1 MSVKFEETATNEGV
15 LYFTV
20 AEKEAQAALKQAYQK
35 IKGKVS
41 LPGFR
46 KGKVSYSV
54 FCKMVGVESL
64 YQDALNLVLPGA
76 YAAAAEESG
85 LDLVGR
91 PTFDIEDIQPTGEW
105 KLKAI
110 VATKPSVTLGDY
122 KGLEVL
128 V

>member
-54 FCKMVGVESL
+54 FC
-64 YQDALNLVLPGA
+64 
-76 YAAAAEESG
+76 
-85 LDLVGR
+85 
-91 PTFDIEDIQPTGEW
+91 I
-105 KLKAI
+105 
-110 VATKPSVTLGDY
+110 
-122 KGLEVL
+122 
-128 V
+128 